1 MRVLHDLHGLHTR
14 EVGYAMSDIQ
24 GLDAVNAAIR
34 DLAKVAPT
42 AARRAMARCG
52 LIAVREAKANAPR
65 SPTMKQQSATL
76 KRKKRTARRLL
87 PGGLEKSIEYAAS
100 ETGCSVFVAANSQA
114 GMYARRIHDEK
125 GVTWRNRGPGT
136 IAKGVRADEKFIER
150 AIRDNVQ
157 NFARIVEDETKKAL
171 PR

>member
-1 MRVLHDLHGLHTR
+1 M
-14 EVGYAMSDIQ
+14 ADIL
-24 GLDAVNAAIR
+24 GLDAVNAAICN
-34 DLAKVAPT
+34 LSKVAPT
-42 AARRAMARCG
+42 AARRAMSRCG

-65 SPTMKQQSATL
+65 SPTMKQYSATL

-87 PGGLEKSIEYAAS
+87 PGGLERSIEYESS
-100 ETGCSVFVAANSQA
+100 ETGCSVFVASNAEA
-114 GMYARRIHDEK
+114 GKYTKRIHDEK
-125 GVTWRNRGPGT
+125 GVTWRNSGPGT